1 MFRENR
7 RIMVETQAVVELIR
21 KLRHDYGNVLQIIGA
36 YLEMDM
42 SDKAQNYIKE
52 QIEELK
58 GERVIFNSLA
68 NEDALY
74 LYMQRLQAKELGFN
88 LFFEDL
94 EASSWG
100 ILKLKN
106 EPLASLERISLLYPP
121 DGEEPIVYLSIYETE
136 QGLELFFTCAGWERP
151 NWKVSLSRE

>member
-1 MFRENR
+1 M
-7 RIMVETQAVVELIR
+7 ETQAVVELIR
-21 KLRHDYGNVLQIIGA
+21 KLRHDYGNVLQVVGA
-36 YLEMDM
+36 YLEMGM
-42 SDKAQNYIKE
+42 SDKVKDYVKE
-52 QIEELK
+52 QIEELNV
-58 GERVIFNSLA
+58 EREIFNSLA

-106 EPLASLERISLLYPP
+106 EPVASLERISLQYPP
-121 DGEEPIVYLSIYETE
+121 CGEEPIVYLSIYETE
-136 QGLELFFTCAGWERP
+136 HGLELFFTCAGWKRP
-151 NWKVSLSRE
+151 NWKVSLFRE